1 MSSKERMLTA
11 IKNGKPDYVP
21 VAPDISNM
29 IPAKLIGKPFWDIYF
44 YNNPPLWKGYLQ
56 ALEYFNFDGWFIY
69 GGVELKYQ
77 NAVKQESKIVLQ
89 TEEKMEVEYY
99 YQTPAGNLRCV
110 TIFPKDNPPWLK
122 EPLIKNI
129 KEDFEKIKY
138 FSPSYYTSYNSF
150 DDKEFQKMKKQLG
163 DKGVI
168 GVGVGVPGFHLWQ
181 GNFRGGLEGLTY
193 AYYDFPEI
201 FEEWAEIQH
210 KDIVNITEFVL
221 KVKPDFILTGGSGA
235 ITLASP
241 ELFRKFGLPTL
252 KEISK
257 MAKDAGVPTMVHC
270 CGKEKELVKMC
281 AEETDVNCINPL
293 EEPPMGDCYLDE
305 IKKLY
310 GNKLSLM
317 GNINTTF
324 MLTARPQEV
333 EKACKKAIDD
343 AGKNGGFILSTGD
356 QCGRDT
362 PDENIF
368 AMVNAARKYGKY

>member
-1 MSSKERMLTA
+1 MTSKERFLIA
-11 IKNGKPDYVP
+11 IINEKPDRVP
-21 VAPDISNM
+21 VAPDMSNM
-29 IPAKLIGKPFWDIYF
+29 IPAKFTGKPFWDIYY
-44 YNNPPLWKGYLQ
+44 YNNPALWKGYLQ

-69 GGVELKYQ
+69 GGVEVKYQ
-77 NAVKQESKIVLQ
+77 SKIIEEKRIISK
-89 TEEKMEVEYY
+89 TEEFLEAEYTF
-99 YQTPAGNLRCV
+99 QTPVGSLRSIIV
-110 TIFPKDNPPWLK
+110 FPKDNPPWIK
-122 EPLIKNI
+122 EHLIKNF

-138 FSPSYYTSYNSF
+138 FSPSYYTHYESF
-150 DDKEFQKMKKQLG
+150 DDKLFQEMKKELG

-168 GVGVGVPGFHLWQ
+168 GIGIPTPGFHLWQ
-181 GNFRGGLEGLTY
+181 ENFKEGLLGLTY
-193 AYYDFPEI
+193 AYYDYPEA
-201 FEEWAEIQH
+201 FEEWAKIQH
-210 KDIVNITEFVL
+210 KDIVNYTEFVL
-221 KVKPDFILTGGSGA
+221 KAKPDFILTGGSGA

-257 MAKDAGVPTMVHC
+257 MAKDFGIPTMVHC

-281 AEETDVNCINPL
+281 VEETDVNCINPL

-324 MLTARPQEV
+324 MLTANPPQI

-362 PDENIF
+362 PEENIF
-368 AMVNAARKYGKY
+368 KMIQVAKTYGKY